1 MDQNSCTLDVYQA
14 VALDVVEASL
24 QGINGTIF
32 AYGQTSTGKTHT
44 MFGTSGEPG
53 IMPLAVRHIF
63 DHIANVF
70 NLFTLMALTVILGP
84 RQRIFIKSQLY
95 GNIQ

>member
-1 MDQNSCTLDVYQA
+1 LDQNSSTLNVYEA

-44 MFGTSGEPG
+44 MFGNSGEPG
-53 IMPLAVRHIF
+53 IMSLAVRHIF
-63 DHIANVF
+63 DHIANVIYI
-70 NLFTLMALTVILGP
+70 NLNGYCRPQKENFCCE
-84 RQRIFIKSQLY
+84 
-95 GNIQ
+95 